1 MGLIVNFS
9 DFENIS
15 AAGLGSEDYLIG
27 YRPGPNR
34 EIRMTISEFFS
45 FFQAATGNSTY
56 VIVKSNSASWNSAYS
71 TVNSLSDTWEE
82 SIFIT
87 PLQAASGSWNSAY
100 STVNSLSDT
109 WEESVYITPLQA
121 ASASWNSAYSTV
133 NSLSDTWEESVYITP
148 LQAASA
154 SWNSVYN
161 SVQNT
166 SGNWDNTYITTGANS
181 GHWEETY
188 NFVIDGKSYWDEAY
202 TNLVTNSAAYLLSGN
217 EVNLGDIPTLSASW
231 NSVYSTTQTNS
242 STWTNAYT
250 NLINNSSA
258 YLSAISLGD
267 IPTLSAS
274 WNSVYSTFNANSS
287 RYTTLDYLS
296 TKNVLL
302 SAATIT
308 GNISA
313 TGRVNTIGITQN
325 IIPVVAGL
333 SALNMLGPNGLS
345 ALVYTPP
352 IGYRFIAADYFVATT
367 VKIGS
372 NGGGATAGT
381 FNLLDSAYKNL
392 ANSVASSSFNDIDTV
407 VKGTLSNTTRT
418 STTTGV
424 FIVMTT
430 APSGGSG
437 NTITALSATVLV
449 TGNLIPITTT
459 F

>member
-133 NSLSDTWEESVYITP
+133 NSLSDTWGESIFITP

-181 GHWEETY
+181 GRWEETY
-188 NFVIDGKSYWDEAY
+188 NFVTDGKSYWDEAY
-202 TNLVTNSAAYLLSGN
+202 TNLVNNSAAYLLSGT
-217 EVNLGDIPTLSASW
+217 EVN
-231 NSVYSTTQTNS
+231 
-242 STWTNAYT
+242 
-250 NLINNSSA
+250 
-258 YLSAISLGD
+258 LGD

-352 IGYRFIAADYFVATT
+352 IGYRFIASDYFVATT